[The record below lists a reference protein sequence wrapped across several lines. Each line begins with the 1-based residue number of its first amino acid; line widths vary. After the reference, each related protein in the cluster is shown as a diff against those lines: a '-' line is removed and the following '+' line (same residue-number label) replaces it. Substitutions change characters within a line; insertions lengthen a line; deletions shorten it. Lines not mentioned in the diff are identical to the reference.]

1 MRLILL
7 SGGSGKRLWPLSND
21 ARSKQFLKILQGPDN
36 QFESMVQRIW
46 RQLKNV
52 GLIENSIIATGSN
65 QVDMI
70 VNQLSAQVPIIVE
83 PERRDT
89 FPAVAL
95 SAAYLYSV
103 LGVSLDETV
112 VVLPV
117 DSFVDD
123 VFFNKI
129 KEMDQVLNQSSA
141 NLVLMGASPTY
152 PSAKYGYMVP
162 DLTLTV
168 DAFFKVKHFHEKP
181 TEEEARLLIEEND
194 AYWNCGV
201 FAFKLD
207 YLISLL
213 NEKCIPIQYEQ
224 LVKQYHVMKKT
235 SFDYEVVEKE
245 HKIAML
251 PYHGDWKD
259 LGTWNTL
266 TEEMAAPQIGL
277 SVISSDSH
285 NTHIINELHI
295 PVSVLGLSNVVVVA
309 SPDGVLVSDKSASQR
324 LKEVINFDQ
333 RPMFEEHL
341 WGTSKVLDY
350 SNQGTESEV
359 LTKRI
364 TIGAGKQTGIEV
376 HFKRMEI
383 WYVISGA
390 GEIYLDGK
398 KISIQKG
405 YTCRIPPKM
414 KHGIKAI
421 TELELIEIQEGS
433 LLNSDDIVNFAFSWG
448 SAVV

>member
-46 RQLKNV
+46 RQLNNV
-52 GLIENSIIATGSN
+52 GLAEHSIIATGPN

-70 VNQLSAQVPIIVE
+70 VNQLGAQVPIIVE

-89 FPAVAL
+89 FAAVAL

-103 LGVSLDETV
+103 LGVSLNETV
-112 VVLPV
+112 VVMPV
-117 DSFVDD
+117 DSYVDD

-129 KEMDQVLNQSSA
+129 KEMDRVLNQSSA

-162 DLTLTV
+162 DLSPA
-168 DAFFKVKHFHEKP
+168 DEAFFKVKHFHEKP
-181 TEEEARLLIEEND
+181 TEEKARSLIETDN
-194 AYWNCGV
+194 AFWNCGV

-207 YLISLL
+207 YLITLL
-213 NEKCIPIQYEQ
+213 YDKGIPLQYEQ
-224 LVKQYHVMKKT
+224 LVKQYHVLKKT

-245 HKIAML
+245 LHIAML
-251 PYHGDWKD
+251 PYEGDWKD

-266 TEEMAAPQIGL
+266 TEEMAAPQIGICM
-277 SVISSDSH
+277 SSSDSH

-295 PVSVLGLSNVVVVA
+295 PVSVLGLSNIVVVV
-309 SPDGVLVSDKSASQR
+309 SPDGVLVSDKQASPR
-324 LKEVINFDQ
+324 LKEVITFEQ
-333 RPMFEEHL
+333 RPMFEEHQ
-341 WGTSKVLDY
+341 WGTSKVLDF
-350 SNQGTESEV
+350 SEHGMESEV

-364 TIGAGKQTGIEV
+364 RIEAGKQTGIEV

-383 WYVISGA
+383 WNVISGT

-398 KISIQKG
+398 IISVQKG
-405 YTCRIPPKM
+405 FTCLIPPRM
-414 KHGIKAI
+414 QHGIKAI
-421 TELELIEIQEGS
+421 SELELIEIQEGS
-433 LLNSDDIVNFAFSWG
+433 PLSSDDIVNFSFSWE

>member
-1 MRLILL
+1 MKLILL

-46 RQLKNV
+46 RQLNNV
-52 GLIENSIIATGSN
+52 GLVEHSIIATGPN

-70 VNQLSAQVPIIVE
+70 VNQLGAQVPIIVE

-103 LGVSLDETV
+103 LGIDLNETV
-112 VVLPV
+112 VVMPV
-117 DSFVDD
+117 DSYVDD

-129 KEMDQVLNQSSA
+129 KEMDHVLQQSSA
-141 NLVLMGASPTY
+141 NLVLMGALPTY

-162 DLTLTV
+162 DLSPS
-168 DAFFKVKHFHEKP
+168 DDSFFRVKHFHEKP
-181 TEEEARLLIEEND
+181 TEEKARSLIETEN

-207 YLISLL
+207 YLITLL
-213 NEKCIPIQYEQ
+213 YEKCIPLQYEQ
-224 LVKQYHVMKKT
+224 LVKHYQELKKT

-245 HKIAML
+245 LNIAML
-251 PYHGDWKD
+251 PYQGDWKD

-266 TEEMAAPQIGL
+266 TEEMATPQIG
-277 SVISSDSH
+277 ICMNSSDSH

-295 PVSVLGLSNVVVVA
+295 PVSVLGLSNIVVVV
-309 SPDGVLVSDKSASQR
+309 SPDGVLVSDKSASPR
-324 LKEVINFDQ
+324 LKEVINFEQ
-333 RPMFEEHL
+333 RPMFEEHQ
-341 WGTSKVLDY
+341 WGTSKVLDF
-350 SNQGTESEV
+350 SKHGAESEV

-364 TIGAGKQTGIEV
+364 RIEAGKQTGIEV

-383 WYVISGA
+383 WNVISGI
-390 GEIYLDGK
+390 GEIYLDGQT
-398 KISIQKG
+398 ISVQKG
-405 YTCRIPPKM
+405 FTCLIAPKM
-414 KHGIKAI
+414 RHGIKAI
-421 TELELIEIQEGS
+421 SELDIIEIQEGS
-433 LLNSDDIVNFAFSWG
+433 PLISDDIVNFSFSWE